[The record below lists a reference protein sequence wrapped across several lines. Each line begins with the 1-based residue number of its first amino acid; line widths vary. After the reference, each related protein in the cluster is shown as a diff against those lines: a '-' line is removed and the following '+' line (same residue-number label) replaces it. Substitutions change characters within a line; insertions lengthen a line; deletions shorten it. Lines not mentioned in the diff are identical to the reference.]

1 MKTNDYVVFVDNK
14 TNEYFKQKYSSKKN
28 DRLYWSRTKK
38 LSEAY
43 RVRAFSYGD
52 YMFRK
57 HVIHRLEG
65 FDFRVE
71 VHDKSDFYRHRANN
85 NMVN

>member
-1 MKTNDYVVFVDNK
+1 MTKHKYIVFIDNK
-14 TNEYFKQKYSSKKN
+14 TGEYFKQNYSPKNN

-43 RVRAFSYGD
+43 RVRSFSYGD

-57 HVIHRLEG
+57 HMIDRLEG
-65 FDFRVE
+65 FDYRVE
-71 VHDKSDFYRHRANN
+71 VHDKSDFYRSKSNRNLAD
-85 NMVN
+85 